1 MAFRPPPR
9 IGNFK
14 PARSRGTD
22 RTAAEELAA
31 EVLVAVAE
39 DPAVLQRFMRDTGF
53 GPDDIRSNA
62 ASGEFLAGVLDYV
75 VSDEALLL
83 AVTSSRQMKPEL
95 LMQALAQLQKPAL
108 GSA

>member
-14 PARSRGTD
+14 PAKSRGLD
-22 RTAAEELAA
+22 RAAAEELAA
-31 EVLVAVAE
+31 EVLVAVAGE
-39 DPAVLQRFMRDTGF
+39 ARDLQRLESATGF
-53 GPDDIRSNA
+53 GPDDIRTNA
-62 ASGEFLAGVLDYV
+62 ASADFLAGVLDFV
-75 VSDEALLL
+75 TSDEALLL